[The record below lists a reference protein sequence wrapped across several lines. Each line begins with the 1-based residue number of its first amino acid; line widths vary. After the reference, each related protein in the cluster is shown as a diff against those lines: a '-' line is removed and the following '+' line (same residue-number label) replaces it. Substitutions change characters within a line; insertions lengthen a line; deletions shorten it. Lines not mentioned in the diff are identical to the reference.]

1 MKKLFISM
9 FALAAVITSCSKSE
23 VMSSRYENIPISFTT
38 YNGRTPEV
46 KAESVQDNKTL
57 GEFQVVA
64 YSTEGEY
71 MNSKLVWDDTNKW
84 GYAVTTE
91 QHYWPGEN
99 PLDFY
104 AFAPLN
110 YTTEKPTMVQL
121 NNDKTLTITVPEY
134 AEDQKDVVVAK
145 ADGMKYSATN
155 TTNDDATVPG
165 VVTLNFGHML
175 SRVHF
180 AITTETAADITID
193 DLKLLGTF
201 NTTGTIDLTKPTLA
215 VSVSSEYETITQDGY
230 TYGYI
235 AEGKS
240 ETVFNLE
247 STGELTKSIYTDKL
261 ENRYMMIIPQTMK
274 DGAIAV
280 KYTFNGVT
288 TDLTGTDDVISF
300 GTNDAPFTFEAGK
313 SYLFTLKI
321 ATNAISFDVAIT
333 DWDTDTNT
341 NGSTNEFPLY

>member
-46 KAESVQDNKTL
+46 KAESVDNTNFNL
-57 GEFQVVA
+57 FQVVA
-64 YSTEGEY
+64 YSGEEIY
-71 MNSKLVWDDTNKW
+71 SGMNTTVSYDNAWKLSGN
-84 GYAVTTE
+84 Y
-91 QHYWPGEN
+91 YWPGEN

-110 YTTEKPTMVQL
+110 STDDAQTMVQL
-121 NNDKTLTITVPEY
+121 ENKTLTITVPTY

-145 ADGMKYSATN
+145 AEDMKYSETN
-155 TTNDDATVPG
+155 TTTTSNGTDVIVPG

-201 NTTGTIDLTKPTLA
+201 NTTGTVDLTAESLKVNVGNYAST
-215 VSVSSEYETITQDGY
+215 TQDGY
-230 TYGYI
+230 TYGYK
-235 AEGKS
+235 AEGATA
-240 ETVFNLE
+240 TVFNLE
-247 STGELTKSIYTDKL
+247 ETSDLTKSIYTDNMK
-261 ENRYMMIIPQTMK
+261 NRYMMIIPQTMK

-288 TDLTGTDDVISF
+288 TDLTGTNDVISF
-300 GTNDAPFTFEAGK
+300 GTMDAPFTFEAGK

-321 ATNAISFDVAIT
+321 ATNAISFDVNVT
-333 DWDTDTNT
+333 DWDTNTNT
-341 NGSTNEFPLY
+341 NGNTNVFPLY

>member
-46 KAESVQDNKTL
+46 KAESVDNTNFNL
-57 GEFQVVA
+57 FQVVA
-64 YSTEGEY
+64 YSGEGIY
-71 MNSKLVWDDTNKW
+71 SGMN
-84 GYAVTTE
+84 TTVSYDKGWKIDG
-91 QHYWPGEN
+91 QYYWPGEN

-110 YTTEKPTMVQL
+110 STDDEHTMVQL
-121 NNDKTLTITVPEY
+121 NNKTLTITVPEY

-145 ADGMKYSATN
+145 AENMKYSETN
-155 TTNDDATVPG
+155 TTVTSADATTIVPG

-193 DLKLLGTF
+193 DLKLLGKF
-201 NTTGTIDLTKPTLA
+201 NTTGTVDLTAQTLA
-215 VSVSSEYETITQDGY
+215 VVVGDDNASTIQDGY

-235 AEGKS
+235 AEGKNT
-240 ETVFNLE
+240 TVFNLE
-247 STGELTKSIYTDKL
+247 ENESLTKSIYTDNIN
-261 ENRYMMIIPQTMK
+261 NRYMMIIPQTMK

-288 TDLTGTDDVISF
+288 TDLTNDVIPF
-300 GTNDAPFTFEAGK
+300 GTEEAPFTFEAGK

-321 ATNAISFDVAIT
+321 ATNAISFDVNVT
-333 DWDTDTNT
+333 DWDTATNT
-341 NGSTNEFPLY
+341 NSTTNEFPLY

>member
-46 KAESVQDNKTL
+46 KAESVDNTNFDL
-57 GEFQVVA
+57 FQVVA
-64 YSTEGEY
+64 YSGEEIY
-71 MNSKLVWDDTNKW
+71 SGMNTTVSYDDAWKVSGN
-84 GYAVTTE
+84 Y
-91 QHYWPGEN
+91 YWPGEN

-110 YTTEKPTMVQL
+110 STDDAQTMVQL
-121 NNDKTLTITVPEY
+121 ENKTLTITVPTY
-134 AEDQKDVVVAK
+134 AEDQRDVVVAK
-145 ADGMKYSATN
+145 AEGMKYSETN
-155 TTNDDATVPG
+155 TTTTSNGTDVIVPG

-201 NTTGTIDLTKPTLA
+201 NTTGTVNLTATNLEVVVGENYA
-215 VSVSSEYETITQDGY
+215 TTTQNGY

-247 STGELTKSIYTDKL
+247 STEELTKSIYTD
-261 ENRYMMIIPQTMK
+261 EMDNRYMMIIPQTIT

-288 TDLTGTDDVISF
+288 TDLTAASNAINIGS
-300 GTNDAPFTFEAGK
+300 FTFDAGK

-321 ATNAISFDVAIT
+321 ATNAISFDVNVT

-341 NGSTNEFPLY
+341 NGDTNVFPLY